1 MSQGILC
8 SVNRTFRLKGFTIC
22 WECVNDWRT
31 VYGFTR
37 KVLALSVFILIATAM
52 SPLFIAGQSNTAL
65 EQRVEDMNHRLNTLE
80 TLPEDVAS
88 MRVEILGVKADIQGI
103 KTDQKD
109 VAAWVRSG
117 IIAILG
123 AFALRF
129 LDAFGIG
136 LKVRKREEG

>member
-1 MSQGILC
+1 M
-8 SVNRTFRLKGFTIC
+8 
-22 WECVNDWRT
+22 
-31 VYGFTR
+31 YGFTR

-88 MRVEILGVKADIQGI
+88 MRVEILGLKSDILGI
-103 KTDQKD
+103 KSDQKD
-109 VAAWVRSG
+109 VATWLRSG

-136 LKVRKREEG
+136 LKVRKREEA